1 MYTNYTLKCF
11 GRQGASADMVCT
23 MSVGQFAVSSSR
35 LSYAIIGLFEGRDKL
50 RQRLYDTNFLCLGVW
65 QLYDQRYFCRATHFD
80 RWPAHRRASTRL
92 QSSVPISRKPSGYF
106 ASALALE
113 EPCSSNPTV
122 RAPPDG
128 VANGSAPS
136 SLSKCLM
143 MLGVPG

>member
-80 RWPAHRRASTRL
+80 RWPRLDSPAIFCPYLPQAKRILRERFGLRGALLVEPDRA
-92 QSSVPISRKPSGYF
+92 
-106 ASALALE
+106 
-113 EPCSSNPTV
+113 
-122 RAPPDG
+122 RAT
-128 VANGSAPS
+128 
-136 SLSKCLM
+136 
-143 MLGVPG
+143 